1 MNWSY
6 FFRLFIDY
14 KYPDDIIKILN
25 AKYKVIRVHKKKIK
39 NIEKSSNIFTLFG
52 FKFGDLYDL
61 NPKDMIRIKRHRY
74 IINKTKKDIKG
85 IREHYKKVIW
95 KK

>member
-1 MNWSY
+1 MSWSY

-14 KYPDDIIKILN
+14 KYPDDIVKLLN
-25 AKYKVIRVHKKKIK
+25 TKYKIIRVHKKKIK
-39 NIEKSSNIFTLFG
+39 NIERNSNVFTLFG
-52 FKFGDLYDL
+52 FKFGDV
-61 NPKDMIRIKRHRY
+61 NPKDMIRIKRHRH
-74 IINKTKKDIKG
+74 IINKTKKDIEG

>member
-1 MNWSY
+1 MSWSY

-14 KYPDDIIKILN
+14 KYPDDIVKLLN
-25 AKYKVIRVHKKKIK
+25 AKYKIIRVHEKKIK
-39 NIEKSSNIFTLFG
+39 NIEKNSNVFTLFG
-52 FKFGDLYDL
+52 LKFGDLKS
-61 NPKDMIRIKRHRY
+61 KDMIRIKRHKH
-74 IINKTKKDIKG
+74 IINKTKKDIEG